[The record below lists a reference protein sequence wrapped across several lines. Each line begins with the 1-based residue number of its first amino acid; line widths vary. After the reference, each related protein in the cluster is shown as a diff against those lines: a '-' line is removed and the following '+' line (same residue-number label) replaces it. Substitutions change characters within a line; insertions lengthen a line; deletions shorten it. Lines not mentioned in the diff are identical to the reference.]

1 MDAVAYTTGFFE
13 TEDGLTLYYRLW
25 EPDSA
30 SKGTVVIVH
39 GLGEHS
45 GRYVHVGK
53 FFAEA
58 GFRAVAF
65 DLRGHGHSSGRPV
78 AIKHYGELANDVE
91 SVLNRFGSKRNF
103 LFGHSLGGQ
112 LVLWAAQRLTL
123 NLAGVISS
131 APWLALAFPPP
142 KWQVTLAQKLNRR
155 LPGLRFPTEIDH
167 KKLSRDQAHL
177 DSLEDLNRTHDFIT
191 VRMFMEATNAANEVI
206 QAKEIPV
213 PILIVHGGNDQVT
226 SIDATKWFF
235 GNLKNS
241 AKKLAV
247 YPGLCHELHN
257 EPERE
262 KVLADYVTWMNEVLS
277 EEPVHAESGASL
289 SQESAHHS

>member
-1 MDAVAYTTGFFE
+1 MDAAAYTTGFLK
-13 TEDGLTLYYRLW
+13 TEDDLKLFFRLW
-25 EPDSA
+25 EPNPA
-30 SKGTVVIVH
+30 SRATVVIVH

-53 FFAEA
+53 FFGEA

-65 DLRGHGHSSGRPV
+65 DLRGHGRSSGRPV
-78 AIKHYGELANDVE
+78 AIKHYGELAKDVE
-91 SVLNRFGSKRNF
+91 CVLNRFGSKRNF

-112 LVLWAAQRLTL
+112 LVLWAAQRLPL

-142 KWQVTLAQKLNRR
+142 KWQVALAHKLNRR
-155 LPGLRFPTEIDH
+155 LPGLRFPTEID
-167 KKLSRDQAHL
+167 KKTLSRDQAHL
-177 DSLEDLNRTHDFIT
+177 DSLEDLNRIHDFIT
-191 VRMFMEATNAANEVI
+191 VRMFMEASNAANDVI

-213 PILIVHGGNDQVT
+213 PILMVHGGNDQVT

-241 AKKLAV
+241 SKKLAI

-262 KVLADYVTWMNEVLS
+262 KVLADYVAWMNEVLS
-277 EEPVHAESGASL
+277 EEPVHAESGASVHE
-289 SQESAHHS
+289 ESAHRA